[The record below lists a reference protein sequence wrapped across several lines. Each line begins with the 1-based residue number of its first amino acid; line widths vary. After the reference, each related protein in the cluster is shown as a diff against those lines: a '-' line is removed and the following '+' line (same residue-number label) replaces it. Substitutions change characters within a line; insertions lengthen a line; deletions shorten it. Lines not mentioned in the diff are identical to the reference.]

1 MIDRGGMLPERAPV
15 DHPLDPRNR
24 PIPPCLALE
33 SRRSTAGE
41 VMLLG
46 RLVQRRRESPEEA
59 WFDSYAAAWR
69 EAGRPE
75 LATVFTPDAWVL
87 WPELKLPESL
97 RRAALGTPS
106 QLLLQP
112 DLCTKKGCSDLTS
125 ALS

>member
-1 MIDRGGMLPERAPV
+1 MIDHGGMLPERAPV

-75 LATVFTPDAWVL
+75 PSRTSWACCTRRWRMPS
-87 WPELKLPESL
+87 KKESS
-97 RRAALGTPS
+97 P
-106 QLLLQP
+106 
-112 DLCTKKGCSDLTS
+112 
-125 ALS
+125 